1 MKRERERSRERCARA
16 SRAGQQQSNGGGGGG
31 GGDGGWWSA
40 SIVAPPTHPQ
50 PHPPLTLREG
60 GVAGVEGGPAPKE
73 RCLPPPGRQKEDAA
87 GGQDVLACAWNR
99 HGQSQWISKRTR
111 QRQRQMQ
118 RMGLLVTLF
127 ACAWTR
133 HGQWLCKK
141 RNRLRLEAE

>member
-1 MKRERERSRERCARA
+1 MLAALREGRA
-16 SRAGQQQSNGGGGGG
+16 YAEVGGAVPKGTAPLLPEAL
-31 GGDGGWWSA
+31 A
-40 SIVAPPTHPQ
+40 SIPLLPI
-50 PHPPLTLREG
+50 PHPHPHPFLALREG
-60 GVAGVEGGPAPKE
+60 GVAGVEGGLAPKE

-118 RMGLLVTLF
+118 RMGRLVTLF

-133 HGQWLCKK
+133 HGQWLCK
-141 RNRLRLEAE
+141 